1 MASPDRIPDSEEQG
15 AWQART
21 AADVAAL
28 DSELEAL
35 MLAVAPSKRRL
46 PRLRGGHSARPSGSP
61 TRSTGSR
68 TSLRRKRRAGR
79 SRLGELRRHAGDC
92 AC

>member
-35 MLAVAPSKRRL
+35 MLAVAPMERVMPACENHR
-46 PRLRGGHSARPSGSP
+46 SARAIAM
-61 TRSTGSR
+61 R
-68 TSLRRKRRAGR
+68 
-79 SRLGELRRHAGDC
+79 
-92 AC
+92 